1 MADAS
6 VPLSA
11 PNLQPRHKPTVS
23 ENQHRRRD
31 LLGRIA
37 GESAAA
43 VPAASAVSNAAESG
57 PDAELLRLGADCLQ
71 ALWAWDV
78 VEDEEIGEVYEKR
91 YWSTLER
98 VEELPAQT
106 PAGLAIQLRIRFAQQ
121 CSSPWNAQAVMA
133 MELTPEQ
140 LAEIDGADLALFRLA
155 QTAMRIAAAGRA

>member
-1 MADAS
+1 MASTS
-6 VPLSA
+6 VSLSA
-11 PNLQPRHKPTVS
+11 PEIQARHKPTVS

-37 GESAAA
+37 GEPVAG
-43 VPAASAVSNAAESG
+43 VPASADDIG
-57 PDAELLRLGADCLQ
+57 DHPDAELLRLGTECLQ

-98 VEELPAQT
+98 VEELSAQT

-140 LAEIDGADLALFRLA
+140 LAEIDGADLAIFRLA
-155 QTAMRIAAAGRA
+155 QTAMRIADGRA